1 MGTVNADAAKVLL
14 PLDAS
19 SREGTARQAWTVI
32 GALAVG
38 YVGIYLCRKNLGVAV
53 PLLQASFHT
62 NKAQVGKIA
71 SMGTFAYA
79 MGKLLSGPVVDR
91 LGGRHGFLLSMVLVS
106 IFGVAGALAPG
117 LFGLMIFYGLNRFAG
132 AAGWGAAIKLV
143 PTWFGVVRT
152 ATVIAVLSLSYV
164 VGGVLATLL
173 ARQIVTFGGGWR
185 AVMGIPSAVLLIA
198 VLACAFLVRAGPRH
212 PQHKASSDGVNR
224 TALFALLRKPQF
236 LIACGLSFAVTLLRE
251 SFNTWAVDFLTSVQ
265 TGTQSVAAAAL
276 HSIGFDL
283 AGAGAIVVAGLAY
296 DRIRAA
302 RRRWLM
308 AGTLLVLAVVL
319 AILPGAAK
327 GNLLVATWLLG
338 FVGLLVYG
346 PYSLLSGV
354 LAIESGGAALAATAA
369 NVIDGVGYLAAI
381 LAGVT
386 FGKLLDVGGYALG
399 FGALAAITGAAAL
412 LALGLRSTHA
422 AALVSRPATG
432 TP

>member
-1 MGTVNADAAKVLL
+1 MNADAPKALL
-14 PLDAS
+14 PVESATDELP
-19 SREGTARQAWTVI
+19 ARKAWSVI

-53 PLLQASFHT
+53 PLLQATFHAS
-62 NKAQVGKIA
+62 KAQVGKIA
-71 SMGTFAYA
+71 SAGTFAYA

-91 LGGRHGFLLSMVLVS
+91 LGGRRGFLLSMALVA
-106 IFGVAGALAPG
+106 IFGAAGAFAPG
-117 LFGLMIFYGLNRFAG
+117 LGGLMILYGLNRFCG

-152 ATVIAVLSLSYV
+152 ATVVAILSLSYV

-185 AVMGIPSAVLLIA
+185 AVMGIPSAVLLLMIIGCA
-198 VLACAFLVRAGPRH
+198 VLVRAGPHHAPR
-212 PQHKASSDGVNR
+212 QATSSGGGFDGA
-224 TALFALLRKPQF
+224 ALLVLLRKPQF
-236 LIACGLSFAVTLLRE
+236 LVACGLSFAVTLLRE

-265 TGTQSVAAAAL
+265 TGKQSVATAAL

-283 AGAGAIVVAGLAY
+283 AGAGAIFVTGLAY
-296 DRIRAA
+296 DRMAPA
-302 RRRWLM
+302 NRRWLM
-308 AGTLLVLAVVL
+308 VGTLTVLAAVL
-319 AILPGAAK
+319 AILPGAGKA
-327 GNLLVATWLLG
+327 NLLVATCLLG

-386 FGKLLDVGGYALG
+386 FGSLLDIGGYGLG
-399 FGALAAITGAAAL
+399 FGVLAGVTAAAAV
-412 LALGLRSTHA
+412 LALGLRSTQG
-422 AALVSRPATG
+422 PTAT
-432 TP
+432 

>member
-1 MGTVNADAAKVLL
+1 MNTDAANALL
-14 PLDAS
+14 PVEA
-19 SREGTARQAWTVI
+19 ARDEETPRKAWSVI
-32 GALAVG
+32 AALAVG

-53 PLLQASFHT
+53 PLLQATFHAS
-62 NKAQVGKIA
+62 KAEVGKIA

-91 LGGRHGFLLSMVLVS
+91 LGGRRGFLLSMVLVS
-106 IFGVAGALAPG
+106 IFGAAGALSPG

-164 VGGVLATLL
+164 IGGVLATLL

-185 AVMGIPSAVLLIA
+185 AVMGIPSAVLLVA
-198 VLACAFLVRAGPRH
+198 VILCAAFVRAGPHH
-212 PQHKASSDGVNR
+212 PQHKASGDGFKR
-224 TALFALLRKPQF
+224 AALLALLRKPQF
-236 LIACGLSFAVTLLRE
+236 LVACGLSFAVTLLRE

-265 TGTQSVAAAAL
+265 TGTRSVATAAL

-296 DRIRAA
+296 DRIPAGK
-302 RRRWLM
+302 RRWLM
-308 AGTLLVLAVVL
+308 AGTLVVLAGVL

-327 GNLLVATWLLG
+327 ENLLVATCLLG

-399 FGALAAITGAAAL
+399 FAVLAVITGAAAL
-412 LALGLRSTHA
+412 LALGLRSTPRDMVA
-422 AALVSRPATG
+422 
-432 TP
+432 